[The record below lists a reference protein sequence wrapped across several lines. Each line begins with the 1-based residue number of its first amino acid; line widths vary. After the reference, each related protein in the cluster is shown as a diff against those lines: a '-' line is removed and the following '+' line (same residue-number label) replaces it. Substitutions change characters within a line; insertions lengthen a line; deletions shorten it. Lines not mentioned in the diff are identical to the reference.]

1 MQQGWPVSTLW
12 WLEPKVGWNSWIWL
26 IWFDWSH
33 LFRTL
38 ILAVIWVPQC
48 FSSRAGMFKV
58 FTDLSLPGLR
68 WLKQLELPRQ
78 IYPSTRRLA
87 WAASHCGGL
96 RVVNFSE
103 ILWLTFP
110 RVGIPRDQTGKW
122 KASSD
127 LVLKV
132 TPCHFGCNLLLT
144 VESQSHP
151 GFNRQGM
158 AAPVNTGR
166 WSKVGGKGAFL
177 RN

>member
-1 MQQGWPVSTLW
+1 
-12 WLEPKVGWNSWIWL
+12 
-26 IWFDWSH
+26 
-33 LFRTL
+33 
-38 ILAVIWVPQC
+38 
-48 FSSRAGMFKV
+48 MFKV
-58 FTDLSLPGLR
+58 FTNLFLPGLR

-78 IYPSTRRLA
+78 LYPSTRRLA
-87 WAASHCGGL
+87 WAASHCDGL
-96 RVVNFSE
+96 RVVNFPE

-110 RVGIPRDQTGKW
+110 RVGIPRDQSGNC

-132 TPCHFGCNLLLT
+132 TQHHFVCNLLLT

-166 WSKVGGKGAFL
+166 
-177 RN
+177 